1 MVEEFSTNAPIENT
15 YSSDHDAVIILIEK
29 IADDFGTISRNLI

>member
-29 IADDFGTISRNLI
+29 IANDFRTISSNPI